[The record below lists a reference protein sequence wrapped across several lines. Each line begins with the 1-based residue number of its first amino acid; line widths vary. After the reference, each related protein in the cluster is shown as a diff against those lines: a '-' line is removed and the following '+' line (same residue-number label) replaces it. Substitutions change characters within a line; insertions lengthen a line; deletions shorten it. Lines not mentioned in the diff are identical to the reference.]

1 MCPRPSTSRSTQA
14 APQPACWP
22 RPSGSE
28 LSLQPWDGLALRLP
42 SPLEPLHDDRLRD
55 RGIRIWLKRDDLIH
69 PEISGNKWR
78 KLKHNLIAATSQGH
92 RRLLTFG
99 GAYSN
104 HIRATAAAGHY
115 CGFSTI
121 GIIRGEQH
129 LPLNPSLTYAMQHGM
144 RLSYLDRDAYRR
156 KTHPEIVSRLRREFG
171 SFYLLPEGGSNE
183 LAVRGCSEIPAEIKM
198 DFDVICCP
206 AGTGATLAGI
216 ASGLKPAQ
224 HAIGFSALK
233 GQGFLT
239 RDVADLQRRTF
250 GACSSNW
257 HVEYD
262 FHFGGFARRNSELD
276 AFIADFL
283 TRHGFTLDWVYVAKM
298 LYGVYSLAQ
307 EGALESGNRV
317 IVVIT

>member
-55 RGIRIWLKRDDLIH
+55 RGIRIRLQRDDLIH

-104 HIRATAAAGHY
+104 HIRATAAAGSY

-121 GIIRGEQH
+121 GIIRGEER
-129 LPLNPSLTYAMQHGM
+129 LPLNPSLTYAVSRGMQ
-144 RLSYLDRDAYRR
+144 LSYMDRATYRTKSDPDVIASLR
-156 KTHPEIVSRLRREFG
+156 KEFG

-183 LAVRGCSEIPAEIKM
+183 LAVRGCSEIPAEIEAG
-198 DFDVICCP
+198 FDVICCP
-206 AGTGATLAGI
+206 CGTGGTLAGI
-216 ASGLKPAQ
+216 AAGLKGGQ
-224 HAIGFSALK
+224 RAIGFSVLK
-233 GQGFLT
+233 GGQFLASEVGT
-239 RDVADLQRRTF
+239 LQQRTF
-250 GACSSNW
+250 GSCSGNW
-257 HVEYD
+257 RIEYN
-262 FHFGGFARRNSELD
+262 FHFGGFARKT
-276 AFIADFL
+276 A
-283 TRHGFTLDWVYVAKM
+283 
-298 LYGVYSLAQ
+298 
-307 EGALESGNRV
+307 AL
-317 IVVIT
+317 